1 MSDRIKKMVIQPQ
14 KGWVLIDWKELWE
27 YKDLVYFLIWREI
40 KTRYAQSV
48 LGIGWAVIQPLFS
61 MVIFTIV
68 FGNLA
73 KIDSN
78 GVPYSIFSFSGLVP
92 WTYFS
97 TALSTSAG
105 SLVASKAIITKVYFP
120 RLIIPLAPIFSKL
133 IDFIIAFFLLIV
145 MVLFYGFSLSFKILL
160 IPGLIMITI
169 LTASGMGMW
178 LSALS
183 VQYRDLNYATG
194 FFIQLLLYL
203 APVVYP
209 ASNIP
214 EDFRIY
220 YGLFPMVGVIESFR
234 SILLDTIPIPLDFII
249 TGSVVAIILFVSGM
263 FYFKR
268 IEKYFAD
275 VV

>member
-133 IDFIIAFFLLIV
+133 IDFIIAFSLLIV